1 MLQLILYFGFGVICI
16 SKGLKELGLW
26 KSSKKKSILIRSL
39 VLICTPILVFCFGVG
54 YEIYKESKYISY
66 DKIVIDGIYRIE
78 YCPICTENERLSNEI
93 IIDKNNRYQVKM
105 NGILSKE
112 IGLKGLYNLVP
123 IGEDMEIQFNTKL
136 SGNVG
141 VIQRGV
147 DEFSIVIWYGDPDG
161 DQCIILK
168 K

>member
-1 MLQLILYFGFGVICI
+1 MFLYLGFGVICI
-16 SKGLKELGLW
+16 AKGLKEFGLW

-39 VLICTPILVFCFGVG
+39 ALVFTPILVFICGIG
-54 YEIYKESKYISY
+54 HEIYKESKYISY
-66 DKIVIDGIYRIE
+66 DKMKIDGIYRIE

-93 IIDKNNRYQVKM
+93 IIDKNGRYHVQK

-112 IGLKGLYNLVP
+112 IGLEGIYNLVP
-123 IGEDMEIQFNTKL
+123 IGNDMELQFNTKL

-141 VIQRGV
+141 KIQRGV
-147 DEFSIVIWYGDPDG
+147 NEFSIVIWYGDPDG